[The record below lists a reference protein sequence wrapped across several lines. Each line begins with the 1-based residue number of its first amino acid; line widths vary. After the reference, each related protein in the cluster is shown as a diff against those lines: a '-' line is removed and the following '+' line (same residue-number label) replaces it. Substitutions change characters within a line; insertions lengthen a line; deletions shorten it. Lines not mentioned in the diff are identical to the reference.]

1 MTDLMITTLMG
12 RDSALNQAKGAN
24 VLSDTDSDSRF
35 SDALAQQ
42 VQSDSASHAH
52 KAKRQSLAVG
62 KDDKAGQ
69 TSATKV
75 RQPDTLA
82 TQAEAGKDEK
92 ATGSELITQDKA
104 AASSEADELNA
115 QLVANDADGSQNHAQ
130 FFGAATQ
137 PSPDKDLT
145 SSDVQLD
152 AGDEDA
158 ALAGGAEQDTEKS
171 GESSSTEFELLKYLD
186 NAILL
191 GNKLRQD
198 THQAK
203 LNNSAKA
210 ADTALATAESL
221 QQNDKLALQAA
232 LTTAKGEAVSSD
244 VAAKMAPSDEVSE
257 LPQIAAETIDVEAEV
272 VDEAGQKAKSAKADP
287 TADKSKP
294 VTETPDTELPVVD
307 QAESVADVA
316 QALATAQTE
325 GMSSA
330 VVAQVK
336 TTKSSADSESAG
348 LAADKVV
355 AQKDQVQTTNDV
367 SDLELSLL
375 QGLTTSA
382 SKADPVKAE
391 PKSAAASRSHA
402 AEQKSNADEL
412 VKLSQPL
419 AQSESEADASS
430 QDQQG
435 QPQSLLHVLA
445 DGSTRPER
453 VALQHGFQDELKAV
467 NVQEKTV
474 QSRELTQNLNPQA
487 QRQADLLGQKLNLI
501 QPEASVHLKE
511 QMMLMV
517 RDKVQ
522 TAEIRLDPAE
532 LGSMQIKIS
541 MQQDQMSVQFVV
553 QNGQTRDLMEQ
564 QMPRLRDLLQQQG
577 IELSQGSVQQ
587 DSSHGQQASEGSGQ
601 GQQGRQGGTDQGDST
616 DEGVSATQI
625 QVAVSDRV
633 VDYYA

>member
-52 KAKRQSLAVG
+52 KAKRQSVAAEKG
-62 KDDKAGQ
+62 DKAGQ
-69 TSATKV
+69 TSATASRQADSKV
-75 RQPDTLA
+75 TRAD
-82 TQAEAGKDEK
+82 AGKDEK
-92 ATGSELITQDKA
+92 VADAEGADQDTVTNSKT
-104 AASSEADELNA
+104 DELTTS
-115 QLVANDADGSQNHAQ
+115 LLANDADGPQNRPQ
-130 FFGAATQ
+130 LLGSVGQ

-355 AQKDQVQTTNDV
+355 AQKDQVQTTSDV

-382 SKADPVKAE
+382 SKAEPVKAE

-445 DGSTRPER
+445 DGTTRPER
-453 VALQHGFQDELKAV
+453 VALQHGFQDELKAA

-616 DEGVSATQI
+616 DEGFSATQI